1 MDLVIHFL
9 IVHII
14 GDSGTVLLKAA
25 GYSADG
31 ANTKAL
37 THFSQE
43 AQFTLELFA
52 AIRTVII
59 HEARA
64 PGHVSSG
71 PGSREPQRG

>member
-9 IVHII
+9 IVHVV
-14 GDSGTVLLKAA
+14 GNSGTVLLKAA
-25 GYSADG
+25 GDSANRT
-31 ANTKAL
+31 NTKAL
-37 THFSQE
+37 AHFSKE
-43 AQFTLELFA
+43 SQFTLELFA